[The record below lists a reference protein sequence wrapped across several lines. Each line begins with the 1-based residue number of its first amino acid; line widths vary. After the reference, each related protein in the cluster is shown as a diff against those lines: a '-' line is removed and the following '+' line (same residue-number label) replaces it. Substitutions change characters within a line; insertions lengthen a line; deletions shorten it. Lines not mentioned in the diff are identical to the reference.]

1 MRVRSTS
8 RASISPMQRASTR
21 DQRPTLIVLLG
32 PTGVGKTALGI
43 QLALQLGCSIL
54 SADSRQIYRELP
66 IGTAA
71 PTPEERAAV
80 SHYFVG
86 THSVTEGYSA
96 ASYEA
101 DALSLLESLFADHPI
116 QLLSGGSMM
125 YIDAV
130 CRGIDEIPDVD
141 PAIRT
146 EVWHRYETQGLAPIL
161 TELEQLDP
169 RYYVTVDHQNYK
181 RVLHGYEV
189 CLSSGRPFS
198 SFHTGQAKSR
208 PFDIIKIGLTRERE
222 ELYARIDERVL
233 QMMSLGLEAEAR
245 AVYPHRHL
253 NALNTVGYKEL
264 FAYFDGMISL
274 EEAIRLIQRN
284 SRHYARK
291 QLTWWKRDPEVHWY
305 HPEDIEGI
313 ENALGRHTYLYG
325 GERG

>member
-1 MRVRSTS
+1 
-8 RASISPMQRASTR
+8 MQRASTR

-43 QLALQLGCSIL
+43 QLVLQLGCSIL

-80 SHYFVG
+80 PHYFVG

-101 DALSLLESLFADHPI
+101 DVLRLLEGLFVDHPI

-169 RYYVTVDHQNYK
+169 RYYATVDHQNYK

-189 CLSSGRPFS
+189 CLSTGRPFS
-198 SFHTGQAKSR
+198 SFHTGQAKHR

-291 QLTWWKRDPEVHWY
+291 QLTWWKRDPEVHWC

-325 GERG
+325 GEWG

>member
-1 MRVRSTS
+1 
-8 RASISPMQRASTR
+8 MQRASTR
-21 DQRPTLIVLLG
+21 DQRPTLVVLLG
-32 PTGVGKTALGI
+32 PTGVGKTALGV
-43 QLALQLGCSIL
+43 QLASKLGCSIL
-54 SADSRQIYRELP
+54 SADSRQIYHELP

-71 PTPEERAAV
+71 PTPEERVAV
-80 SHYFVG
+80 PHYFVG

-96 ASYEA
+96 ASYEV
-101 DALSLLESLFADHPI
+101 DVLHLLEKLFSDHPI

-141 PAIRT
+141 PAIRA
-146 EVWHRYETQGLAPIL
+146 EVWHRYETGGLAPIL
-161 TELEQLDP
+161 SELEHLDP
-169 RYYVTVDHQNYK
+169 SYYATVDRQNYK

-208 PFDIIKIGLTRERE
+208 PFDIIKVGLTRERE
-222 ELYARIDERVL
+222 DLYARIDERVL

-245 AVYPHRHL
+245 AVYPYRHL

-264 FAYFDGMISL
+264 FAYFDGTIPL
-274 EEAIRLIQRN
+274 DEAIRLIQRN

-291 QLTWWKRDPEVHWY
+291 QLTWWKRDPEVQWY
-305 HPEDIEGI
+305 HPDAPNDLLRAIGH
-313 ENALGRHTYLYG
+313 L
-325 GERG
+325 

>member
-80 SHYFVG
+80 PHYFVG

-101 DALSLLESLFADHPI
+101 DVLRLLEGLFVDHPI

-169 RYYVTVDHQNYK
+169 RYYTTVDHQNYK

-189 CLSSGRPFS
+189 CLSTGRPFS

-325 GERG
+325 GEWG

>member
-1 MRVRSTS
+1 
-8 RASISPMQRASTR
+8 MQRASTR
-21 DQRPTLIVLLG
+21 DLRPTLVVLLG
-32 PTGVGKTALGI
+32 PTGVGKTALGV
-43 QLALQLGCSIL
+43 QLASKLGCSIL

-71 PTPEERAAV
+71 PTPEEQAAV
-80 SHYFVG
+80 PHYFVG
-86 THSVTEGYSA
+86 THSVTERYSA
-96 ASYEA
+96 ASYEV
-101 DALSLLESLFADHPI
+101 DVLHLLEKLFSDHPI

-141 PAIRT
+141 PAIRA
-146 EVWHRYETQGLAPIL
+146 EVWHRYETGGLAPIL
-161 TELEQLDP
+161 SELEHLDP
-169 RYYVTVDHQNYK
+169 RYYATVDHHNYK

-208 PFDIIKIGLTRERE
+208 PFDIIKVGLTREHE
-222 ELYARIDERVL
+222 DLYARIDERVL

-245 AVYPHRHL
+245 AVYPYRHL

-264 FAYFDGMISL
+264 FAYFDGTIPL
-274 EEAIRLIQRN
+274 DEAIRLIQRN

-291 QLTWWKRDPEVHWY
+291 QLTWWKRDTEVRWY
-305 HPEDIEGI
+305 HPDAPNDLLRAIGH
-313 ENALGRHTYLYG
+313 L
-325 GERG
+325 

>member
-1 MRVRSTS
+1 
-8 RASISPMQRASTR
+8 MQRASTR
-21 DQRPTLIVLLG
+21 DQRPTLVVLLG
-32 PTGVGKTALGI
+32 PTGVGKTALGV
-43 QLALQLGCSIL
+43 QLARQLGCSIL
-54 SADSRQIYRELP
+54 SADSRQIYHELP

-80 SHYFVG
+80 PHYFVG

-96 ASYEA
+96 ASYEV
-101 DALSLLESLFADHPI
+101 DVLHLLEKLFSDHPI

-141 PAIRT
+141 PAIRA
-146 EVWHRYETQGLAPIL
+146 EVWHRYETGGLPPIL
-161 TELEQLDP
+161 SELEHLDP
-169 RYYVTVDHQNYK
+169 RYYAAVDHHNYK

-208 PFDIIKIGLTRERE
+208 PFDIIKVGLTRERE
-222 ELYARIDERVL
+222 DLYARIDERVL
-233 QMMSLGLEAEAR
+233 QMMSLWLEAEAR
-245 AVYPHRHL
+245 AVYPYRHL

-264 FAYFDGMISL
+264 FAYFDGTIPL
-274 EEAIRLIQRN
+274 DEAIRLIQRN

-291 QLTWWKRDPEVHWY
+291 QLTWWKRDPEVQWY
-305 HPEDIEGI
+305 HPDAPNDLLRAIGH
-313 ENALGRHTYLYG
+313 R
-325 GERG
+325 